1 MKMSLVATTLVATLL
16 VCRCALAQASGS
28 APSPLNASPLASGGP
43 TMPARPVGIPLGA
56 MELPVPG
63 LSPPPTATTGCA
75 TTGAAASQMGTPLF
89 DGGMAGAAG
98 CAQSGTTDGAASM
111 PSPLPLQAGR
121 AGIPLG
127 SSETADPGISAPPPL
142 TAPFVSPILPST
154 APTITPSVMG
164 APTAPAT
171 PPCPVTGTFSGQSTL
186 RSNRTNAAGGTA
198 ALLGC

>member
-1 MKMSLVATTLVATLL
+1 MKMSLVATCLIATLL
-16 VCRCALAQASGS
+16 VCRCALAQVGGI
-28 APSPLNASPLASGGP
+28 APSPLNASPLAGP
-43 TMPARPVGIPLGA
+43 TAPVGPVGIPLGA

-75 TTGAAASQMGTPLF
+75 TTGAAVSQMGTPLF
-89 DGGMAGAAG
+89 DGGSMAGAAG

-111 PSPLPLQAGR
+111 PSPPPLQAGR

-142 TAPFVSPILPST
+142 TAPFVSPI
-154 APTITPSVMG
+154 APPVATTTTPSVMA
-164 APTAPAT
+164 APSAPLM

-186 RSNRTNAAGGTA
+186 RGDRTNAAGGTA
-198 ALLGC
+198 PPLGC